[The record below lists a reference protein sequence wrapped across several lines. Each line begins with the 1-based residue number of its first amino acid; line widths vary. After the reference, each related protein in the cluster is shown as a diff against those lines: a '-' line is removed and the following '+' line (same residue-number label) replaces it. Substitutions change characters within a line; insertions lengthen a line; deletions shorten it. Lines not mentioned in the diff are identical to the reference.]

1 VRKRHTG
8 LTDWDKRLREAG
20 LYCASLRELRPASY
34 RIRRPADDPVF
45 RITTALI
52 IAAAMVVSAPGHSRG
67 PQTSSS
73 FAVRIAAHSEPG
85 GYFDTD
91 NLISNE
97 RSYPQ
102 VFPELERRGVR
113 GGAYIGVGPDQNF
126 SYIAGVRPTVA
137 FIVDI
142 RRDNLLLHLLFKA
155 LFAQAQTRIQYL
167 AMLFGRPA
175 PADLAAWRNVP
186 IERLVDYIRRP
197 AQAPPAL
204 NAGHARLVRA
214 IRGFGVP
221 LSADDIETIARF
233 HRRFIE
239 GGLELQFETSG
250 RAPQSYYPTYRDL
263 LLGTDGGGRQ
273 RNYLASEESFQF
285 IKTMQGR
292 DRIVPVV
299 GNLSGVKALASIAR
313 DLGAQGESLSVFYT
327 SNVEFYLERDGTYPK
342 FVANLSRLPRDS
354 RTVVIRSIF
363 NRGMGGSTSI
373 VQPVEELLSQAAAA
387 R

>member
-1 VRKRHTG
+1 
-8 LTDWDKRLREAG
+8 
-20 LYCASLRELRPASY
+20 
-34 RIRRPADDPVF
+34 VF

-52 IAAAMVVSAPGHSRG
+52 IAAAMVVSAPGHTPG
-67 PQTSSS
+67 PQTTSTG
-73 FAVRIAAHSEPG
+73 FAVRVAALSEPG

-97 RSYPQ
+97 RSYLQ

-126 SYIAGVRPTVA
+126 SYIAALRPSVA

-155 LFAQAQTRIQYL
+155 LFDQAQTRIQYL
-167 AMLFGRPA
+167 ALLFGRPA

-186 IERLVDYIRRP
+186 VEQLAEYIRRP
-197 AQAPPAL
+197 AQDHPAL
-204 NAGHARLVRA
+204 NAARARLARA

-221 LSADDIETIARF
+221 LSADDLATISRF
-233 HRRFIE
+233 HRRFVE
-239 GGLELQFETSG
+239 GGLELQFETTG

-285 IKTMQGR
+285 IKTMQAR

-299 GNLSGVKALASIAR
+299 GNLSGVKALAGIAR
-313 DLGAQGESLSVFYT
+313 DLAAQGESLSVFYT

-342 FVANLSRLPRDS
+342 FVANLSRLPRHN
-354 RTVVIRSIF
+354 RTVLIRSIF
-363 NRGMGGSTSI
+363 NRGMGGSTSV
-373 VQPVEELLSQAAAA
+373 VQPVEELLSQFAAG